1 MEGSGI
7 KYRAVPESEQIPGID
22 LGKRKTT
29 KLFSFVAQTEGFA
42 TWRFQSI
49 RYLGVY
55 MKKFMKQFEGL
66 RLTERGD
73 TMFVLM
79 IGVLFFG
86 TLVAADFIGSVA

>member
-1 MEGSGI
+1 
-7 KYRAVPESEQIPGID
+7 
-22 LGKRKTT
+22 
-29 KLFSFVAQTEGFA
+29 
-42 TWRFQSI
+42 
-49 RYLGVY
+49 